1 MDTNED
7 IRLKEFRQLK
17 REIRGSR
24 DHLVIG
30 IDIAKD
36 RHHAFFGMPTGK
48 TILRRFVFE
57 NTKEGFENLCFQTDT
72 LKTRHVLKKIVFG
85 LEPTSDYHKPLAEYL
100 IRQGHTVVLVG
111 GAAVKKNRELL
122 DGRWDKNDTK
132 DAANIA
138 DLVTQG
144 KCLFYDF
151 PSPDVREL
159 RNLLSLKRKLKK
171 QEQGYKVRIRN
182 HLIAQYFPEMDSYF
196 GYGEGPAIIKWCLDP
211 AELSSLPFEEFVRMV
226 SSRNG
231 GEKQRRRL
239 WEIYNKAASSI
250 GCEATPGIFFE
261 AKALLNE
268 LQQLHTIILETD
280 KKIVDICKRFPEYAF
295 LLSIPGFGPDISA
308 KTLGP
313 SAIPAGST
321 MEGRC
326 LRWRDWI
333 LPPIGAVNAVMQLR
347 SSQRRGKPIFVM
359 ASIRRRLLPLPEIT
373 ILWPILPIR
382 SKAEKRRRGYLP
394 TGG

>member
-159 RNLLSLKRKLKK
+159 RNLLSLKRKLKN
-171 QEQGYKVRIRN
+171 QESPYC
-182 HLIAQYFPEMDSYF
+182 S
-196 GYGEGPAIIKWCLDP
+196 
-211 AELSSLPFEEFVRMV
+211 
-226 SSRNG
+226 
-231 GEKQRRRL
+231 
-239 WEIYNKAASSI
+239 
-250 GCEATPGIFFE
+250 
-261 AKALLNE
+261 
-268 LQQLHTIILETD
+268 
-280 KKIVDICKRFPEYAF
+280 
-295 LLSIPGFGPDISA
+295 
-308 KTLGP
+308 
-313 SAIPAGST
+313 
-321 MEGRC
+321 
-326 LRWRDWI
+326 I
-333 LPPIGAVNAVMQLR
+333 LP
-347 SSQRRGKPIFVM
+347 
-359 ASIRRRLLPLPEIT
+359 
-373 ILWPILPIR
+373 
-382 SKAEKRRRGYLP
+382 
-394 TGG
+394 